1 MEAEKTKKARKPRK
15 QPKGLCGQFAN
26 LEIFEYWSAKI
37 SCRSVSGRH
46 TNVAVIK
53 RNIMEYTYNS
63 TICKNGLVYTQNI
76 EKRVC

>member
-1 MEAEKTKKARKPRK
+1 MEFCDRKRRK
-15 QPKGLCGQFAN
+15 DTSVTGHWLILKDTLN
-26 LEIFEYWSAKI
+26 WKYWSVQI
-37 SCRSVSGRH
+37 SCQPVAGRY

-53 RNIMEYTYNS
+53 SDIMEYTYNS